1 MTEGLGPIGVSS
13 IAFSPDG
20 SKLAVAAGPLFCGD
34 DESLFA
40 IQILDAQSQQVIQS
54 LEGHQCISYTIV
66 WSTDGSRL
74 ASSGED
80 GLSYVW
86 DVTSGE
92 VLSNPENAAFGLPRR
107 GITWEASGQFV
118 ADSRQA
124 SPHVSIWD
132 AATGE
137 IVAYLGEN
145 SGPDVAYPV
154 WSPDG
159 SRIAVANDDSEIQV
173 WDVSQIPNGGSGQ
186 LLATFPNWSA
196 STLIWS
202 PDSSRLAAG
211 NQNDIVV
218 LDASTGQL
226 LGSYTGHT
234 DIVISIAW
242 SLDGN
247 YLASGS
253 LDDMVLVWQ
262 VQTGELMDSFQVTG
276 PVRTLTWSPDGSK
289 LAYGSLRD
297 SEITIVT
304 PASPVS
310 ESP

>member
-1 MTEGLGPIGVSS
+1 M
-13 IAFSPDG
+13 
-20 SKLAVAAGPLFCGD
+20 
-34 DESLFA
+34 
-40 IQILDAQSQQVIQS
+40 
-54 LEGHQCISYTIV
+54 
-66 WSTDGSRL
+66 
-74 ASSGED
+74 
-80 GLSYVW
+80 
-86 DVTSGE
+86 
-92 VLSNPENAAFGLPRR
+92 
-107 GITWEASGQFV
+107 
-118 ADSRQA
+118 
-124 SPHVSIWD
+124 
-132 AATGE
+132 
-137 IVAYLGEN
+137 
-145 SGPDVAYPV
+145 

-159 SRIAVANDDSEIQV
+159 SRIAVANRDSEIQV
-173 WDVSQIPNGGSGQ
+173 WDVSQITNGGLGQ
-186 LLATFPNWSA
+186 LLATFPNLFA

-202 PDSSRLAAG
+202 PDSSRLVAG
-211 NQNDIVV
+211 NQNNVIV
-218 LDASTGQL
+218 LDASTGQQ

-234 DIVISIAW
+234 DTVISIAW

-289 LAYGSLRD
+289 LAYGSVRD